1 MDITTTMQGGATR
14 KGAASAEVRTASR
27 PGFGRTLK
35 AYVALT
41 KPRVLELLLVT
52 TVPVMILAQ
61 GGMPSLWLVVATVIG
76 GAMSAGSAAAFNMYL
91 DRDIDAHMHRTE
103 NRPIVTG
110 EVSPRAALIFA
121 WTLAVLS
128 TVWLA
133 LTTNLLAASLS
144 AVAIFFYVVIYTMI
158 LKRRTEQNIVWG
170 GIAGC
175 FPVLIGWTAVT
186 GSLAWPPFILFLL
199 VFLWTPPHY
208 WPLSMKYKDDYQDV
222 DVPMLGATRD
232 GLQVGLQVILYAW
245 ATVASSLLLVPV
257 ASMGL
262 VYTVS
267 AVVFGGWFIVE
278 AHVLYNRAARGEQIK
293 PMRVFHA
300 SITYLTLLF
309 LAIAI
314 DPLLPF

>member
-1 MDITTTMQGGATR
+1 MDISTGASTLPAR
-14 KGAASAEVRTASR
+14 SAAPRSL
-27 PGFGRTLK
+27 GRTVR

-52 TVPVMILAQ
+52 TVPVMILAY
-61 GGMPSLWLVVATVIG
+61 GGFPSLWLVLATVIG
-76 GAMSAGSAAAFNMYL
+76 GSLSAGSAAAFNMYL
-91 DRDIDAHMHRTE
+91 DRDIDAHMQRTV
-103 NRPIVTG
+103 NRPLVTG
-110 EVSPRAALIFA
+110 EVSPRGALVFA
-121 WTLAVLS
+121 WTLAAAS
-128 TVWLA
+128 TVWLW
-133 LTTNLLAASLS
+133 LTTNLLAAALS
-144 AVAIFFYVVIYTMI
+144 AAAIFFYVVIYTII

-175 FPVLIGWTAVT
+175 FPVLIGWSAVT
-186 GSLAWPPFILFLL
+186 GSLSWTPMILFLL

-208 WPLSMKYKDDYQDV
+208 WPLSMKYARQYEEV
-222 DVPMLGATRD
+222 DVPMLGATRN
-232 GLQVGLQVILYAW
+232 GSQVGLQVILYAW
-245 ATVASSLLLVPV
+245 ATVACSLLLIPV

-267 AVVFGGWFIVE
+267 ALVFGGWFVYE
-278 AHVLYNRAARGEQIK
+278 SHRLYARAVRGTEPR

-309 LAIAI
+309 VAIAV